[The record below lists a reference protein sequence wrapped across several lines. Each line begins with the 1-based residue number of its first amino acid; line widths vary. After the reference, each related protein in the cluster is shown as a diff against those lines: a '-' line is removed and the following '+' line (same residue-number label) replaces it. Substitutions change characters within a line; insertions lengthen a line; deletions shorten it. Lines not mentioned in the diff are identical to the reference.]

1 MSLNGTRWIL
11 SPPGSPRGLFRF
23 PFAGLLMNILAFKS
37 ASRKLADAFARLVLV
52 LAASFRKAFAG
63 ICRWVWERLPSA
75 NAHLALLGLP
85 RVCGLN
91 ASETFRLRSAKRG
104 RPTVTA
110 RWRMC
115 PSI

>member
-1 MSLNGTRWIL
+1 
-11 SPPGSPRGLFRF
+11 
-23 PFAGLLMNILAFKS
+23 MNILAFKLDF
-37 ASRKLADAFARLVLV
+37 RKLVDAFARLVVV

-63 ICRWVWERLPSA
+63 ICRWVWERLSAA
-75 NAHLALLGLP
+75 NAHLALLGLR

-91 ASETFRLRSAKRG
+91 ASETFRLRVAKRG

>member
-1 MSLNGTRWIL
+1 
-11 SPPGSPRGLFRF
+11 
-23 PFAGLLMNILAFKS
+23 MNILAFKS
-37 ASRKLADAFARLVLV
+37 DLQKLVHAFARLVVV
-52 LAASFRKAFAG
+52 LAASFRKAFG
-63 ICRWVWERLPSA
+63 GLCRWVWERLPAA
-75 NAHLALLGLP
+75 NAHLAMLGLP

-91 ASETFRLRSAKRG
+91 ASEAFCLRAAKRS

>member
-1 MSLNGTRWIL
+1 MN
-11 SPPGSPRGLFRF
+11 
-23 PFAGLLMNILAFKS
+23 LLTFKS
-37 ASRKLADAFARLVLV
+37 AFRKLVDAFASLVAV

-63 ICRWVWERLPSA
+63 ICRWVWGRLPST
-75 NAHLALLGLP
+75 NAHLALLGLS

-91 ASETFRLRSAKRG
+91 ASETFRMRAAKRD
-104 RPTVTA
+104 RPTVTV

>member
-1 MSLNGTRWIL
+1 
-11 SPPGSPRGLFRF
+11 
-23 PFAGLLMNILAFKS
+23 MNILAFKS
-37 ASRKLADAFARLVLV
+37 DFRKLVDAFARLVVV

-63 ICRWVWERLPSA
+63 LCRWVWERLPSA

-91 ASETFRLRSAKRG
+91 ASETFRLRAAKRG

-115 PSI
+115 PSS

>member
-1 MSLNGTRWIL
+1 MS
-11 SPPGSPRGLFRF
+11 
-23 PFAGLLMNILAFKS
+23 ILAFKS
-37 ASRKLADAFARLVLV
+37 DFRKLVDALARLVVV
-52 LAASFRKAFAG
+52 LAALFCKAFAG
-63 ICRWVWERLPSA
+63 FCRWAWGQLPSA

-91 ASETFRLRSAKRG
+91 AFETFRLRAAKRG